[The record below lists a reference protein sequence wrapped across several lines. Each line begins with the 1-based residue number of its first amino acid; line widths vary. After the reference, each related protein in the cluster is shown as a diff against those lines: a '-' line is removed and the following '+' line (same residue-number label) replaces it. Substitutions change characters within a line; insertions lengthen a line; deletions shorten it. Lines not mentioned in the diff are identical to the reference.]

1 MAIYYISRYT
11 MREMLSKKVIL
22 TFLVISGIA
31 VIISGLIAAGIDLAS
46 MKEQHEAQAAL
57 NPMIPPFD
65 ARTLVLQIQ
74 ANIAT
79 TVAALG
85 VFLGVF
91 ATASLMPSFME
102 KGTIDVFL
110 SKPVARY
117 QALLGRFIGSFLM
130 VAANLAVMIL
140 GVWLTFSA
148 IIGIWEPRFLLSFLP
163 IILTFAVLLS
173 LTLLVS
179 TLSNSSG
186 VAIMIS
192 YIVFL
197 VISPLLAIRAEIL
210 PFLGD
215 SEALKWVM
223 EVLYHV
229 IPKTQEL
236 LNAHIVNVFDEGAAG
251 NPSEVIMS
259 TLALIFA
266 YLGGAIAYFEKKDF

>member
-1 MAIYYISRYT
+1 
-11 MREMLSKKVIL
+11 
-22 TFLVISGIA
+22 
-31 VIISGLIAAGIDLAS
+31 
-46 MKEQHEAQAAL
+46 
-57 NPMIPPFD
+57 
-65 ARTLVLQIQ
+65 
-74 ANIAT
+74 
-79 TVAALG
+79 
-85 VFLGVF
+85 
-91 ATASLMPSFME
+91 
-102 KGTIDVFL
+102 
-110 SKPVARY
+110 
-117 QALLGRFIGSFLM
+117 
-130 VAANLAVMIL
+130 
-140 GVWLTFSA
+140 
-148 IIGIWEPRFLLSFLP
+148 
-163 IILTFAVLLS
+163 
-173 LTLLVS
+173 
-179 TLSNSSG
+179 
-186 VAIMIS
+186 MIS

>member
-1 MAIYYISRYT
+1 
-11 MREMLSKKVIL
+11 MREMLSKKVIV
-22 TFLVISGIA
+22 TFLIISGIA
-31 VIISGLIAAGIDLAS
+31 IVISGLIAAGIDMAS
-46 MKEQHEAQAAL
+46 MKEQHDAQAAL
-57 NPMIPPFD
+57 NPVIPPFD

-74 ANIAT
+74 SSIAT

-102 KGTIDVFL
+102 KGTIDIFL
-110 SKPVARY
+110 SKPVARF

-130 VAANLAVMIL
+130 VAANLIVMIL
-140 GVWLTFSA
+140 GIWLTFSGV
-148 IIGIWEPRFLLSFLP
+148 IGIWEPTFLLSFFP

-179 TLSNSSG
+179 TVSNSSG
-186 VAIMIS
+186 VAIMVS

-197 VISPLLAIRAEIL
+197 VISPILAIRAEIL
-210 PFLGD
+210 PFLGNN
-215 SEALKWVM
+215 EVLKWIM
-223 EVLYHV
+223 EVLYHI

-236 LNAHIVNVFDEGAAG
+236 LNTHVVNVFDENATG